1 MSVLPRHYSRR
12 SRNII
17 INDALCQGLDNL
29 YLLIIRF
36 LNLEKVSVLPH
47 PSYFSYL
54 DPCDCF
60 LFPKRK
66 NISGR
71 RYRYQKALGSD
82 VSQCLSSLPKSG
94 YRDAFQIWIH
104 ILKLY
109 ILNSEEYLKGILM
122 FILLLQTS
130 SFLRTAS
137 IEISYS
143 ST

>member
-1 MSVLPRHYSRR
+1 MLGLEQF
-12 SRNII
+12 IL
-17 INDALCQGLDNL
+17 NDNTISEFGEGLT
-29 YLLIIRF
+29 
-36 LNLEKVSVLPH
+36 H
-47 PSYFSYL
+47 PSYSPDL
-54 DPCDCF
+54 APCDCF

-82 VSQCLSSLPKSG
+82 VRRQCLSSLPKSG
-94 YRDAFQIWIH
+94 YRDVFQIWIH

-109 ILNSEEYLKGILM
+109 ILNSEEYLKVILM

-130 SFLRTAS
+130 PFLRTAS
-137 IEISYS
+137 IEIYYS

>member
-29 YLLIIRF
+29 YLMIIRF

-47 PSYFSYL
+47 PSYFS
-54 DPCDCF
+54 CF